1 MSEIN
6 NLKMLDR
13 QLQKYLLA
21 YGDIPERH
29 PESALRTQAKFM
41 ADLDAVFGDQP
52 APHPSISQGTT
63 LSWLALLNSVRDF
76 LGFAVG
82 RRMVSLLLLVL
93 VVFGVFLSTGMGA
106 TAYAAGS
113 SLPGDALYPLKTTME
128 NVRARWTPD
137 SSAQAHL
144 YLDFAGRR
152 LDEIQALIREGRFTN
167 IDQAA
172 REYDRDL
179 QNALRAIETVA
190 QTQPRKAAGLRQE
203 TVVVLQDHSFTLT
216 QMLASAPGEA
226 RSGVQQ
232 TIHVSTTTLDLLN
245 TSAGDAD
252 DDDGSFHGR
261 GGDDDCLIHSPGGS
275 DDDDDCETPR
285 NEVDVTPTQTPQP
298 PAVPSNNHD
307 NNNSNNNGGN
317 NGGGD
322 DDDNDNDDGGG
333 DDDGGDDD
341 DDD

>member
-1 MSEIN
+1 
-6 NLKMLDR
+6 MLDR

-63 LSWLALLNSVRDF
+63 LSWLTLLNSIRDY
-76 LGFAVG
+76 LGFAAG
-82 RRMVSLLLLVL
+82 RRMVSHLLLAL

-113 SLPGDALYPLKTTME
+113 SLPGDALYPLKTTTE

-172 REYDRDL
+172 REYERDL
-179 QNALRAIETVA
+179 QNSLRAIETVA
-190 QTQPRKAAGLRQE
+190 QDQPGKAAELRQE
-203 TVVVLQDHSFTLT
+203 TLVIIQDYSRTLT
-216 QMLASAPGEA
+216 QLLVGAPGEA
-226 RSGVQQ
+226 RVGIQKI
-232 TIHVSTTTLDLLN
+232 IHVSVTVLVMLN
-245 TSAGDAD
+245 STSGD
-252 DDDGSFHGR
+252 DDDHEGNFHGR
-261 GGDDDCLIHSPGGS
+261 GVDDDCLTHSPGS
-275 DDDDDCETPR
+275 WNDDDDDVCKSPR
-285 NEVDVTPTQTPQP
+285 DAVGGTVTQTPQP
-298 PAVPSNNHD
+298 PAVPSNND
-307 NNNSNNNGGN
+307 SNNSNNNTGG
-317 NGGGD
+317 GKDDDDGD
-322 DDDNDNDDGGG
+322 DD
-333 DDDGGDDD
+333 GDDD
-341 DDD
+341 DDDD